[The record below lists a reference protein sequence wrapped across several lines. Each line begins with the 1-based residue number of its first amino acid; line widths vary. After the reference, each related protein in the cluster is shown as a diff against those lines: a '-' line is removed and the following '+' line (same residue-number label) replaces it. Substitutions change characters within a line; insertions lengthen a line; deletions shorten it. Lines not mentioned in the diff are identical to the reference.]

1 MDIILKILVHH
12 HNLKLSFVSISMR
25 DDEVSAHEVF
35 GVGIL
40 NTVDK
45 GTSEDRTILIQSNLV
60 IYWNLL
66 LLLNVTLKN

>member
-1 MDIILKILVHH
+1 
-12 HNLKLSFVSISMR
+12 MR